1 MDGSTQ
7 TALEKPK
14 AGRGRRWLV
23 RFPRAV
29 PVAIFAAISLITV
42 VSVLAIEA
50 GEHQRERAVMREVA
64 QSVASALDRRGNTS
78 AAYLRAGAALF
89 SATNEVSLTLFR
101 RFSGELRLDADYRGS
116 EGIGWAEAISAA
128 EIERF
133 ERRISAERMEAFEV
147 RREPDATGGLLV
159 PVTFLKPETERS
171 RRALGFDLYSE
182 ATRRAAMDEAARMV
196 RPTAT
201 GKLVLVQEVN
211 EDTPGFL
218 IFMPVFRSNENGRE
232 LKGFMYSPFDAQYF
246 LNSAMEISAQRQ
258 MGVKLYDGPA
268 DPDNLLA
275 VHLPQVSSGDVVFQQ
290 IRIANRPLLIEIES
304 ARSGALSPLSMAT
317 LLFGLAVASLLMLLA
332 RLLTRQAI
340 EDEASLA
347 FFEEQNSIRNSL
359 TRELNHRVK
368 NTLAS
373 ILSIIALTRRRTDD
387 LDEFADGLE
396 GRVRALSATH
406 DLLTNSE
413 WGITPMRA
421 VIETEL
427 APYSGGGTEILLDGE
442 DIDLAPNDA
451 LSLGLAIHELA
462 TNAAK
467 YGALSQTG
475 GVVSIKWEREADK
488 YVEVFWQ
495 ERGGPPVSQNRKP
508 GFGTQLIEKIVA
520 HELRHPVK
528 MDFDPAGV
536 SCTLRV
542 PVRKRG
548 AFQIRE
554 RLASLSD

>member
-1 MDGSTQ
+1 
-7 TALEKPK
+7 
-14 AGRGRRWLV
+14 
-23 RFPRAV
+23 
-29 PVAIFAAISLITV
+29 
-42 VSVLAIEA
+42 
-50 GEHQRERAVMREVA
+50 
-64 QSVASALDRRGNTS
+64 
-78 AAYLRAGAALF
+78 
-89 SATNEVSLTLFR
+89 
-101 RFSGELRLDADYRGS
+101 
-116 EGIGWAEAISAA
+116 
-128 EIERF
+128 
-133 ERRISAERMEAFEV
+133 ME
-147 RREPDATGGLLV
+147 
-159 PVTFLKPETERS
+159 S
-171 RRALGFDLYSE
+171 
-182 ATRRAAMDEAARMV
+182 
-196 RPTAT
+196 
-201 GKLVLVQEVN
+201 
-211 EDTPGFL
+211 
-218 IFMPVFRSNENGRE
+218 
-232 LKGFMYSPFDAQYF
+232 
-246 LNSAMEISAQRQ
+246 SAQRQ

>member
-1 MDGSTQ
+1 MDDSTEKVP
-7 TALEKPK
+7 EKPK
-14 AGRGRRWLV
+14 TGRGRRWLV

-29 PVAIFAAISLITV
+29 PVAIFAAIALITL
-42 VSVLAIEA
+42 VSVVAIEA

-89 SATNEVSLTLFR
+89 SANNEVSLTLFK
-101 RFSGELRLDADYRGS
+101 RFSSELRLDADYRGS

-128 EIERF
+128 EVDSF
-133 ERRISAERMEAFEV
+133 ERRISEERMEAFEV
-147 RREPDATGGLLV
+147 RREPGAREELLV
-159 PVTFLKPETERS
+159 PVTFLKPQTDRS

-182 ATRRAAMDEAARMV
+182 AMRRAAMDEAVRMV

-201 GKLVLVQEVN
+201 GKLVLVQELN
-211 EDTPGFL
+211 EDAPGFL
-218 IFMPVFRSNENGRE
+218 IFMPVFSPTESGRE
-232 LKGFMYSPFDAQYF
+232 LKGFIYSPFDAQYF

-268 DPDNLLA
+268 DPDHLLA
-275 VHLPQVSSGDVVFQQ
+275 VHRPLVSSGDVTYQQ

-304 ARSGALSPLSMAT
+304 ARAGALSPLSMAT

-347 FFEEQNSIRNSL
+347 FFEEQNPIRNSL

-406 DLLTNSE
+406 DLLTHSE

-427 APYSGGGTEILLDGE
+427 APYSGGDTEVVLDGE

-467 YGALSQTG
+467 YGALSQPG
-475 GVVSIKWEREADK
+475 GVVSIAWKREADD
-488 YVEVFWQ
+488 YVEVLWK
-495 ERGGPPVSQNRKP
+495 ERGGPPVSQDRKP

-520 HELRHPVK
+520 HELRYPVK

-548 AFQIRE
+548 VFQIRE
-554 RLASLSD
+554 RLANLSD

>member
-1 MDGSTQ
+1 MDDSTE
-7 TALEKPK
+7 TLPEKPK

-29 PVAIFAAISLITV
+29 PVAIFAAIALITV
-42 VSVLAIEA
+42 VSVIAIEA

-89 SATNEVSLTLFR
+89 SANNEVSLALFT
-101 RFSGELRLDADYRGS
+101 RFSSELRLDADYRGS

-128 EIERF
+128 EVDSF
-133 ERRISAERMEAFEV
+133 ERRIARERTEAFEV
-147 RREPDATGGLLV
+147 RREPGAREELLA
-159 PVTFLKPETERS
+159 PVTFLKPQTERS

-182 ATRRAAMDEAARMV
+182 EIRRAAMDEALRMV

-201 GKLVLVQEVN
+201 GKLVLIQELN
-211 EDTPGFL
+211 QDAPGFL
-218 IFMPVFRSNENGRE
+218 IFMPVFRSTDNGRE
-232 LKGFMYSPFDAQYF
+232 LKGFIYSPFDAQYF

-268 DPDNLLA
+268 DPENLLA
-275 VHLPQVSSGDVVFQQ
+275 VHRPLVSSGDVTYQQ

-304 ARSGALSPLSMAT
+304 ARAGALSPLSMAT

-387 LDEFADGLE
+387 LDEFADSLE

-427 APYSGGGTEILLDGE
+427 APYSGGGTEVVLQGE

-451 LSLGLAIHELA
+451 LSLGLAIHELS

-467 YGALSQTG
+467 YGALSQPG
-475 GVVSIKWEREADK
+475 GVVSIAWKREADEF
-488 YVEVFWQ
+488 VEVLWE
-495 ERGGPPVSQNRKP
+495 ERGGPPVSQDRKP

-520 HELRHPVK
+520 HELRYPVK

-536 SCTLRV
+536 SCRLRV
-542 PVRKRG
+542 PVRKKG
-548 AFQIRE
+548 VFQIRE
-554 RLASLSD
+554 RLANLSD